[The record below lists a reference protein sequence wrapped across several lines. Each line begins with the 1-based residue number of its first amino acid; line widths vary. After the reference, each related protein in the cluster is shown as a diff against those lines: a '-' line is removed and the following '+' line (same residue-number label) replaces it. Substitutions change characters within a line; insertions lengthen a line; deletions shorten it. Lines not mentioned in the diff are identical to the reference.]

1 MSPNLDALRETYAKA
16 GQDHVFTFYDK
27 LSPSEQQSL
36 LQQLAGIDVERVNR
50 VWSTA
55 MKAEQEEKENAEKM
69 KKDPEA
75 VKDSIQPL
83 PSSALA
89 SLVPTSASDK
99 ASHEQA
105 DKWREI
111 GTKAIK
117 DNQVAVLLMAGGQGT
132 RLGSSAPKGCY
143 DIGLASHKS
152 LFQLQGER
160 IRKLERLAEGGRIPW
175 YVMTSGP
182 TRKDTEAFFEENA
195 FFGLNKEDV
204 VFFDQGAFSRSLC
217 HYVTD
222 LSHVSGVLPAL
233 SNDGKIML
241 STPHS
246 VSVAPDGNGGLY
258 AAIRQSP
265 ISTDST
271 STVLKDMHRRGIRYI
286 HAYCV
291 DNCLVK
297 VADPVFLGY
306 CIEKK
311 AACGA
316 KVVRKEDPHESV
328 GVLAMRDGAFSVVE
342 YSELSKEK
350 AEQRDPETGDLA
362 YRAANIANHF
372 YTLDFLDQVES
383 MEAQMAFHI
392 ARKKIPTVD
401 LATEDSIKPDS
412 PNGMKL
418 ELFVFDVFPFTKA
431 LGVLEVERREE
442 FSPLK
447 NAPGSKSDNPE
458 TSRRDIYAQQ
468 KRWLE
473 AVGAEVKEGC
483 EVEISPLV
491 SYNGEGLEGYRGKT
505 FEESCQLD

>member
-1 MSPNLDALRETYAKA
+1 
-16 GQDHVFTFYDK
+16 
-27 LSPSEQQSL
+27 
-36 LQQLAGIDVERVNR
+36 
-50 VWSTA
+50 
-55 MKAEQEEKENAEKM
+55 
-69 KKDPEA
+69 
-75 VKDSIQPL
+75 
-83 PSSALA
+83 
-89 SLVPTSASDK
+89 
-99 ASHEQA
+99 
-105 DKWREI
+105 
-111 GTKAIK
+111 
-117 DNQVAVLLMAGGQGT
+117 
-132 RLGSSAPKGCY
+132 
-143 DIGLASHKS
+143 
-152 LFQLQGER
+152 
-160 IRKLERLAEGGRIPW
+160 
-175 YVMTSGP
+175 
-182 TRKDTEAFFEENA
+182 
-195 FFGLNKEDV
+195 
-204 VFFDQGAFSRSLC
+204 
-217 HYVTD
+217 
-222 LSHVSGVLPAL
+222 
-233 SNDGKIML
+233 ML
-241 STPHS
+241 SSTSS

-265 ISTDST
+265 STAPSNR
-271 STVLKDMHRRGIRYI
+271 TVLQDMHHRGIRYI

-306 CIEKK
+306 CIEKR

-372 YTLDFLDQVES
+372 YTLEFLDQVES
-383 MEAQMAFHI
+383 MEPQMAFHI

-401 LATEDSIKPDS
+401 LSTGNAIKPDT

-447 NAPGSKSDNPE
+447 NAPGSASDNPE

-473 AVGAEVKEGC
+473 AAGAKVADGCVVEV
-483 EVEISPLV
+483 SPLV
-491 SYNGEGLEGYRGKT
+491 SYNGEGLEQYRGRV
-505 FEESCQLD
+505 FEVSTQLE

>member
-1 MSPNLDALRETYAKA
+1 MASSLESLRQKYTAA
-16 GQDHVFTFYDK
+16 GQEHVFTFYDK
-27 LSPSEQQSL
+27 LSSDEQQSL
-36 LQQLAGIDVERVNR
+36 LQQLADIDIERVNR
-50 VWSTA
+50 VWELA
-55 MKAEQEEKENAEKM
+55 MQAERDEKAKAEKAKQNPNEAE
-69 KKDPEA
+69 DE
-75 VKDSIQPL
+75 IQPL

-89 SLVPTSASDK
+89 SLVPNSATDK
-99 ASHEQA
+99 VSQENAA
-105 DKWREI
+105 KWKQT
-111 GTKAIK
+111 GTEAIK
-117 DNQVAVLLMAGGQGT
+117 DNKVAVLLMAGGQGT

-143 DIGLASHKS
+143 DIGLSSHKS

-160 IRKLERLAEGGRIPW
+160 IRKLELLAASQSTSDQQPRIPW

-182 TRKDTEAFFEENA
+182 TRKDTEDFFNKNG

-204 VFFDQGAFSRSLC
+204 IFFNQ
-217 HYVTD
+217 
-222 LSHVSGVLPAL
+222 GVLPAL

-241 STPHS
+241 STPSS

-265 ISTDST
+265 STAPSGR
-271 STVLKDMHRRGIRYI
+271 TVLQDMHQRGIQYI

-306 CIEKK
+306 CIEKR

-328 GVLAMRDGAFSVVE
+328 GVLALRDGAFSVVE

-350 AEQRDPETGDLA
+350 AEQRDESTGELA

-383 MEAQMAFHI
+383 MENKMAFHI

-401 LATEDSIKPDS
+401 LSNGNAVKPDT

-458 TSRRDIYAQQ
+458 TSRRDIYGQQ
-468 KRWLE
+468 KRWLV
-473 AVGAEVKEGC
+473 AAGADVKDGV

-491 SYNGEGLEGYRGKT
+491 SYNGEGLEKYKGT
-505 FEESCQLD
+505 AFESSTQLD

>member
-1 MSPNLDALRETYAKA
+1 
-16 GQDHVFTFYDK
+16 
-27 LSPSEQQSL
+27 
-36 LQQLAGIDVERVNR
+36 
-50 VWSTA
+50 
-55 MKAEQEEKENAEKM
+55 
-69 KKDPEA
+69 
-75 VKDSIQPL
+75 
-83 PSSALA
+83 
-89 SLVPTSASDK
+89 
-99 ASHEQA
+99 
-105 DKWREI
+105 
-111 GTKAIK
+111 
-117 DNQVAVLLMAGGQGT
+117 
-132 RLGSSAPKGCY
+132 
-143 DIGLASHKS
+143 
-152 LFQLQGER
+152 
-160 IRKLERLAEGGRIPW
+160 
-175 YVMTSGP
+175 
-182 TRKDTEAFFEENA
+182 
-195 FFGLNKEDV
+195 
-204 VFFDQGAFSRSLC
+204 
-217 HYVTD
+217 
-222 LSHVSGVLPAL
+222 
-233 SNDGKIML
+233 ML
-241 STPHS
+241 STKNS

-265 ISTDST
+265 STAPSNR
-271 STVLKDMHRRGIRYI
+271 TVLQDMHTRGIQYI

-306 CIEKK
+306 CIEKG

-350 AEQRDPETGDLA
+350 AEQRDRETGELA

-383 MEAQMAFHI
+383 MEAEMAFHI

-401 LATEDSIKPDS
+401 LQTGQAIKPDT

-458 TSRRDIYAQQ
+458 TSRRDIYGQQ

-473 AVGAEVKEGC
+473 AAGADVREGV
-483 EVEISPLV
+483 EVEVSPLV
-491 SYNGEGLEGYRGKT
+491 SYNGEGLEKYKGT
-505 FEESCQLD
+505 VFESSTQLD